1 MSNRPLKEDV
11 VLASFLQTLVKKIND
26 HTAAF
31 ALCQGCGAKVGAQVG
46 LSTKHT
52 CNNTINIPPCTTFVV
67 YVIIIIILLVTYT
80 CTYVVCQRV
89 QELYDI
95 WLWVFQFST
104 CEHERSLQDGFL

>member
-11 VLASFLQTLVKKIND
+11 VLASFLQTLAKKIND

-67 YVIIIIILLVTYT
+67 YVIIIIIIIIL
-80 CTYVVCQRV
+80 
-89 QELYDI
+89 
-95 WLWVFQFST
+95 FSWSHT
-104 CEHERSLQDGFL
+104 LAHM